1 MLCTL
6 GLTFNVGWAFLPTFD
21 IFGGQECPPYKGLIM
36 KKIFTIIS
44 ISLLFLGCD
53 SKKGTFLET
62 VESQNN
68 VPTAVAK
75 LEALIKSQGLIHFN
89 TINHQKNALDVKMNL
104 KPETVVVFGN
114 PKMGTVLMNCNPSM
128 GLDLPL
134 RMLFTTDYEGLTTIT
149 YTNPEYWSLKH
160 NVKDK
165 NCLNVLQKAKE
176 ALANLAEKAASNE
189 NSGEK

>member
-1 MLCTL
+1 MKRLL
-6 GLTFNVGWAFLPTFD
+6 L
-21 IFGGQECPPYKGLIM
+21 IGLIG
-36 KKIFTIIS
+36 FA
-44 ISLLFLGCD
+44 LVGCD

-62 VESQNN
+62 VESQND

-75 LEALIKSQGLIHFN
+75 LKKLIKEEGLNYFD
-89 TINHQKNALDVKMNL
+89 TIDHQANANGVKMNL

-134 RMLFTTDYEGLTTIT
+134 RMLFSTDYEGKTTIT

-160 NVKDK
+160 NIKDP
-165 NCLNVLQKAKE
+165 NCLAILNKAKI
-176 ALANLAEKAASNE
+176 ALDNLAEEAGK
-189 NSGEK
+189 K